1 MGEAEQEAKEEEEAA
16 STNMADVPTLLE
28 HNLGDPKK
36 LQEQKEEQDHKALE
50 SNPNNDAFWTQRG
63 LKRPDD
69 LDEAIKEGQR
79 ILHREKGDIGQP
91 VTGAGYLY
99 NKAHHEKTVPDQHH
113 HRERK
118 VGEHV

>member
-1 MGEAEQEAKEEEEAA
+1 
-16 STNMADVPTLLE
+16 MADVPTLLE

-79 ILHREKGDIGQP
+79 IPTARRATSGSPSPARATCTTRSTTRRPCLTSIITASARWANTYEANHQQ
-91 VTGAGYLY
+91 L
-99 NKAHHEKTVPDQHH
+99 
-113 HRERK
+113 
-118 VGEHV
+118 

>member
-1 MGEAEQEAKEEEEAA
+1 
-16 STNMADVPTLLE
+16 MADVPTLLE

-36 LQEQKEEQDHKALE
+36 LQEEQQEQDHKALE
-50 SNPNNDAFWTQRG
+50 NNPNNDAFWNQRG

-79 ILHREKGDIGQP
+79 ILHHEKGHTGQP

-113 HRERK
+113 HRDRK